1 MVQIKEIRFK
11 KLKDMTREELTI
23 NRQHTLKLINETTNS
38 NTKRQETKYL
48 EKINNEI
55 RKRNNNGKK

>member
-1 MVQIKEIRFK
+1 MTIKEIRFK

-23 NRQHTLKLINETTNS
+23 NRTYTLELIKSTDNPTTR
-38 NTKRQETKYL
+38 KQETKYL

-55 RKRNNNGKK
+55 RKRNKNG